1 MESDWFM
8 MTTEKTLEQ
17 ELRERAIAKFVALGI
32 SEAELRALGLTSDG
46 NN

>member
-1 MESDWFM
+1 

-32 SEAELRALGLTSDG
+32 SEAELRSVGITSDDD
-46 NN
+46 N